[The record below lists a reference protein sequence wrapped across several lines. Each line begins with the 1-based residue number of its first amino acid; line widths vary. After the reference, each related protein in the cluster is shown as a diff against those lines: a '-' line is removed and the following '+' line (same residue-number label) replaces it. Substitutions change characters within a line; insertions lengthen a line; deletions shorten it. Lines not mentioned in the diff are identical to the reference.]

1 MTQFDWKFE
10 EIMTKDGQLSHVQ
23 YVLTAT
29 DGEYVVE
36 TAGTHQFKDGTVDKP
51 FEEIVESDIR
61 QWVEK
66 DTTQGEINLLKSNL
80 EKQINYL
87 KNAPQ
92 KAEFPWLAGTFTLG

>member
-1 MTQFDWKFE
+1 MNYEWTFQDA
-10 EIMTKDGQLSHVQ
+10 MTKDGQLSHIK
-23 YVLTAT
+23 YSLTAT
-29 DGEYVVE
+29 DGDYSVTTEGFHE
-36 TAGTHQFKDGTVDKP
+36 FKPGTVDKP
-51 FEEIVESDIR
+51 FEIIVESDIR

-92 KAEFPWLAGTFTLG
+92 KADLPWLAGTFTLG